1 MATPSA
7 AVAAVV
13 TGLLLALTVPVC
25 AAPPAGAG
33 PDCADLAPHTRL
45 CRTPGHV
52 GITTSPDPAL
62 TNRPPGWGYGG
73 AGGGFGGGF
82 WGLSGGGVWIAF

>member
-1 MATPSA
+1 MGVRAVI
-7 AVAAVV
+7 VAASALVM
-13 TGLLLALTVPVC
+13 LLPQAPV
-25 AAPPAGAG
+25 AGAL
-33 PDCADLAPHTRL
+33 PDCADTAAHTRL

-73 AGGGFGGGF
+73 WGWSGWGGPGVGLGGG
-82 WGLSGGGVWIAF
+82 GLWVVF